1 MSIGFTFKGKH
12 SSDLG
17 VEIIDYTPP
26 LLPENEGNT
35 ESVSGRV
42 GSFYFGPNIGQRN
55 IDLDIQIITDNLT
68 DLTTQSSLIADWLM
82 QTDNEETELVIDDN
96 TNKTYYG
103 RFEGESTLDKLLY
116 NGRATVR
123 FVCSDPY
130 AYYPQEDFELTSG
143 SSIVPVS
150 GSQPTR
156 PIIGAVLKQDIT
168 YLAVSNKDD
177 YLYIGEGVDPDTGET
192 PLKPSE
198 VVINDPMNDISRWTS
213 VTTNTLTF
221 DLDYKNGKIDGSFTT
236 TANVIKADDYGVGS
250 QWHGPMSKVVLP
262 QALDNWRIR
271 MRLQNSASAQKQQGK
286 LEIYLVD
293 AQGRRIGLLQ
303 VKDNDANTEVNIMKL
318 QIGAQYS
325 TTYPEKNLF
334 NETGTIK
341 KTYKTVKKKKK
352 VKGKWKIVTEKVQT
366 GAYSGTRDFYG
377 YLILEKL
384 GNKFN
389 AQIVKLDSN
398 LQPVWTKK
406 ASYTDKNNVYTR
418 ALQQLNI
425 YSAAW
430 STRDPNKIMC
440 FTDLRVEKLNIVAN
454 TAPQVIAHAGDEIHF
469 DCETETVYKNGI
481 PFMENLAIGS
491 SWLNLNGGDS
501 ETINVSPYDAADWTV
516 SVRPRTF

>member
-1 MSIGFTFKGKH
+1 MSLGFTYKGIHSFDKH
-12 SSDLG
+12 
-17 VEIIDYTPP
+17 VEIIDIKPP
-26 LLPENEGNT
+26 LFPQNEGNT
-35 ESVSGRV
+35 ESVSGRI
-42 GSFYFGPNIGQRN
+42 GAFYFGPNVGQRG
-55 IDLDIQIITDNLT
+55 IQLEIQIIGD
-68 DLTTQSSLIADWLM
+68 SLKELSERATSVADWLM
-82 QTDNEETELVIDDN
+82 QVDAEERSLVIDDAPE
-96 TNKTYYG
+96 KTYYG
-103 RFEGESTLDKLLY
+103 RFEGPTDLDRLLY
-116 NGRATVR
+116 NGRATLN

-130 AYYPQEDFELTSG
+130 VYYEQEEFELTSE
-143 SSIVPVS
+143 SNKLPVR
-150 GSQPTR
+150 GSQPTS
-156 PIIGAVLKQDIT
+156 PVIGAVIKQDVT
-168 YLAVSNKDD
+168 YIAVSNKDD

-198 VVINDPMNDISRWTS
+198 IVINDPMNDISRWAS

-221 DLDYKNGKIDGSFTT
+221 DLDYKNGKIDGSYTT

-366 GAYSGTRDFYG
+366 GAYSETRDFYG

-406 ASYTDKNNVYTR
+406 ATYTDKNNVYTR

-481 PFMENLAIGS
+481 PFMENFAIGS
-491 SWLNLNGGDS
+491 SWLSLAGGDS
-501 ETINVSPYDAADWTV
+501 EVINVSPYDAADWTV